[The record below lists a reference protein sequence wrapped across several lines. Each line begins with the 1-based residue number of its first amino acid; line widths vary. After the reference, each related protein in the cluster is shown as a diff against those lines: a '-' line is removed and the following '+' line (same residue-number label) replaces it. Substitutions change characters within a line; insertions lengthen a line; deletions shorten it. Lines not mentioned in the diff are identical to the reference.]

1 MAHIGDY
8 PGKRVLDVL
17 LASVALLV
25 ATPVIAVLAIAI
37 RLSSPGPA
45 LHRAVRAGRHGT
57 PFTLYK
63 LRSMQVGAAGAGPG
77 VTAGGDRR
85 VTPVG
90 RFVRA
95 TKLDEL
101 PQLVNVLRGEMSL
114 VGPRPEDPRYV
125 DWYDDDQ
132 RRILDVRPGITS
144 PASVTYRDE
153 EAVLAAADDVEVAY
167 RRVMAE
173 KIAIDL
179 AYFPDAS
186 LAGDLRW
193 LWRTV
198 AAVAG
203 RRAHPS

>member
-1 MAHIGDY
+1 MADIGDY
-8 PGKRVLDVL
+8 PGKRALDVVL
-17 LASVALLV
+17 TSVALVV
-25 ATPVIAVLAIAI
+25 AAPVIAILAAVI

-45 LHRAVRAGRHGT
+45 LHRAVRVGRHGT

-63 LRSMQVGAAGAGPG
+63 LRSMRIGAAGAGPG
-77 VTAGGDRR
+77 ITAGGDQRI
-85 VTPVG
+85 TPVG

-125 DWYDDDQ
+125 AWYDPDQ
-132 RRILDVRPGITS
+132 RRILDARPGITS

-153 EAVLAAADDVEVAY
+153 EAVLAAAHDLEAAY
-167 RRVMAE
+167 RQVMAE

-179 AYFPDAS
+179 AYFPHAS

-193 LWRTV
+193 IWRTV
-198 AAVAG
+198 AAVAC
-203 RRAHPS
+203 RRAQPT